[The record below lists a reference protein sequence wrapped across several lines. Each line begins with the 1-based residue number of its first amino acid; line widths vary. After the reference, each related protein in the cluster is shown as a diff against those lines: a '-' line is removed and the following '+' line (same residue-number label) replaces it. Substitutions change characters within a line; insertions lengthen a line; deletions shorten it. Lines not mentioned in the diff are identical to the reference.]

1 MLKIFNGVN
10 FLDTILNVIFPVHCV
25 LCGKEGSDLCLKC
38 LSDSPP
44 ALRESAD
51 WIFPLFDYRHPP
63 IKKSLWFLKYK
74 NKKRLADIF
83 AEVMYGKIIEELS
96 ELSVMKNFQNPVLI
110 PIPLSLKRYRE
121 RGYNQAELICE
132 ELVKLDSNS
141 NLRYGVDVKTK
152 RNFYLEKNVLI
163 KIKETEHQ
171 VNIKDRRDRLKNL
184 SDSFSVKNPEIIKD
198 KNIILIDDVLTTGAT
213 LTEAKKILKS
223 FGAKKVIAF
232 TVAH

>member
-1 MLKIFNGVN
+1 
-10 FLDTILNVIFPVHCV
+10 
-25 LCGKEGSDLCLKC
+25 
-38 LSDSPP
+38 
-44 ALRESAD
+44 
-51 WIFPLFDYRHPP
+51 
-63 IKKSLWFLKYK
+63 
-74 NKKRLADIF
+74 
-83 AEVMYGKIIEELS
+83 MYGKIIEELS

-184 SDSFSVKNPEIIKD
+184 SDSFSVKNPEIIKG

>member
-10 FLDTILNVIFPVHCV
+10 FLDTILNVIFPVYCV
-25 LCGKEGSDLCLKC
+25 LCGKEGSDLCLEC

-110 PIPLSLKRYRE
+110 PIPLSSKRYRE
-121 RGYNQAELICE
+121 RGYNQAELICKKLIEIE
-132 ELVKLDSNS
+132 EKNAF
-141 NLRYGVDVKTK
+141 N
-152 RNFYLEKNVLI
+152 NFKLEKNVLI

-184 SDSFSVKNPEIIKD
+184 SDSFSVKNPEIIKN

>member
-10 FLDTILNVIFPVHCV
+10 FLDTILNVIFPVYCV
-25 LCGKEGSDLCLKC
+25 LCGKEGSDLCLEC

-83 AEVMYGKIIEELS
+83 AEVMHGKIIEELS
-96 ELSVMKNFQNPVLI
+96 ELSVMKNFRDPVLI
-110 PIPLSLKRYRE
+110 PIPLSSKRYRE
-121 RGYNQAELICE
+121 RGYNQAELICKKLIEIE
-132 ELVKLDSNS
+132 EKNAF
-141 NLRYGVDVKTK
+141 N
-152 RNFYLEKNVLI
+152 NFKLEKNVLI

-184 SDSFSVKNPEIIKD
+184 SDSFSVKNPEIIKN

>member
-38 LSDSPP
+38 LSSSPP
-44 ALRESAD
+44 ALRESAN

-184 SDSFSVKNPEIIKD
+184 SDSFSVKNPEIIKG